1 MGQKGEKS
9 LNRVILLGRLARNP
23 ELKYTQAAEPVA
35 VCRFTVA
42 TNRPFAKDGD
52 ITADFINCIAFGKR
66 AENIN
71 HYFRKG
77 SRIAVQGRLQVS
89 SYTDQQGNKRYSTD
103 VVVDDFEFIDTKAEN
118 EAMGGAVSQ
127 GTSQASYQQSFSI
140 DNDSDDEDL
149 PF

>member
-1 MGQKGEKS
+1 MEEKGEKR

-23 ELKYTQAAEPVA
+23 ELKYTQASEPIA

-42 TNRPFAKDGD
+42 VNRPNTKDGD
-52 ITADFINCIAFGKR
+52 VTADFINCIAFRKR

-71 HYFRKG
+71 RYFCKG
-77 SRIAVQGRLQVS
+77 SRIGIQGRLQVS

-103 VVVDDFEFIDTKAEN
+103 VIVDDFEFVDTKAEI
-118 EAMGGAVSQ
+118 EARSSEVPQSTPQTSSQ
-127 GTSQASYQQSFSI
+127 GFSI
-140 DNDSDDEDL
+140 DNDAEDEDL

>member
-1 MGQKGEKS
+1 MEEKGEKR

-23 ELKYTQAAEPVA
+23 ELKYTQAAEPIA

-42 TNRPFAKDGD
+42 VNRPNTKDGD
-52 ITADFINCIAFGKR
+52 VTADFINCIAFRKR

-71 HYFRKG
+71 RYFCKG
-77 SRIAVQGRLQVS
+77 SRIGIQGRLQVS

-103 VVVDDFEFIDTKAEN
+103 VIVDDFEFVDTKAEN
-118 EAMGGAVSQ
+118 EAKSSEVPQSTPQTSSQ
-127 GTSQASYQQSFSI
+127 GFII
-140 DNDSDDEDL
+140 DNDAEDEDL